1 MKTLGEKVKERK
13 PEEMCVETTSLV
25 LGRTSSAKPLMSIRA
40 LESVQ
45 VQTEMWR
52 FAGAPQ

>member
-1 MKTLGEKVKERK
+1 MGEKVKERK